1 MLFNIFTR
9 DTTTDAGA
17 IDGAGFE
24 IMLTQQA
31 TDRRAQGIVVLFSKR
46 RLLALCRSRIFLFR
60 LGAGLFARAVAFT
73 QATEDLARSD
83 GCPFIFQNRIKNTV
97 LMRRA

>member
-1 MLFNIFTR
+1 MFFNIFTG
-9 DTTTDAGA
+9 DTTADTGA
-17 IDGAGFE
+17 VDSAGFE
-24 IMLTQQA
+24 VMLTQQA
-31 TDRRAQGIVVLFSKR
+31 TDRRAQGIVVLLSKR

-60 LGAGLFARAVAFT
+60 LSTGFFTGAFAFT

-97 LMRRA
+97 R